1 MKVIDLLNKIANG
14 EETPKKIKFE
24 NYIYN
29 WRNMQK
35 DYYCEKINHS
45 LESIIGEYLFNNL
58 DLEVEII
65 EEKEIE
71 KIEEL
76 NLNHEYYLPSKELVE
91 DYEFKKFVLDE
102 LFAQYDKINE
112 LVKVVNGLKKT
123 GEIK

>member
-1 MKVIDLLNKIANG
+1 MRIIDLMNKVVNG
-14 EETPKKIKFE
+14 EEVPEKVKYDGDEYTYNSACFDFLSKKEF
-24 NYIYN
+24 
-29 WRNMQK
+29 
-35 DYYCEKINHS
+35 
-45 LESIIGEYLFNNL
+45 YLFQQVAEYYNSKYF
-58 DLEVEII
+58 LEKEIEII
-65 EEKEIE
+65 EEKE
-71 KIEEL
+71 IEEL